1 MTSSEPQCRYY
12 KANNTLPGPAIQVKL
27 NALTVYT
34 FLKNIIFSSDARQA
48 SLPPLPAPQ
57 DGPRGLEVFKYS
69 TNNFY
74 LLIYFAAMCIFF
86 RRVPESGGDSFSAS
100 ALVSPPED
108 GVVRRMEQGRPG
120 IGGGEEKRNLQFYLL
135 SLQYNFLP
143 SLPKALFLNDIPRQH
158 QFLLAVARSLLP
170 LAKQRHHQQFAF
182 LPPSLKAPS
191 SPLPSCT
198 SATIFL
204 PILPECLPY
213 EPRDSWSFPVAWEER
228 KGWAGPKS
236 TAVGG
241 AGPPDWIARDKQVE
255 GERDINMAFFMGNSV
270 LHNFHL
276 SGFEVPLVLQGES
289 H

>member
-74 LLIYFAAMCIFF
+74 LLIYFAAMCIFS

-143 SLPKALFLNDIPRQH
+143 SLAKALFLNDIPRQH

-191 SPLPSCT
+191 SLLCLAVPLPQFSYRSFQSASLMSPGTLGPSPLPGRRGRGGQGQSPPRLEGRGRRIGSRGT
-198 SATIFL
+198 S
-204 PILPECLPY
+204 
-213 EPRDSWSFPVAWEER
+213 RWRER
-228 KGWAGPKS
+228 E
-236 TAVGG
+236 T
-241 AGPPDWIARDKQVE
+241 
-255 GERDINMAFFMGNSV
+255 
-270 LHNFHL
+270 
-276 SGFEVPLVLQGES
+276 
-289 H
+289 